1 MGGGLEGGRD
11 REVTGDIEQGLA
23 PDCLVLGILG
33 VFLAGIRV
41 KRAQSRGWTG
51 KRRWTPSPGDSSV
64 FVCLLSFEPRARR
77 SRSSI
82 SVYYLTEKA
91 LV

>member
-1 MGGGLEGGRD
+1 MEGGWD

-64 FVCLLSFEPRARR
+64 FSLSSQF
-77 SRSSI
+77 
-82 SVYYLTEKA
+82 
-91 LV
+91 